1 MRQEKIN
8 KFDETQVFQLYAYL
22 VAYED
27 SGIEKYK
34 STKAMLSEHPELSD
48 LGEVGESVKCH
59 KSNAQE
65 MKELNFKSLTNEIYQ
80 TKNKQNNVLS
90 FLAHL
95 RNSIAHGS
103 AVEHDGKV
111 LITDFEHHK
120 YNPTDFTARGCVE
133 FAIINKI
140 TKILNVIEL

>member
-1 MRQEKIN
+1 MKQEKIN

-27 SGIEKYK
+27 SGIEQYK
-34 STKAMLSEHPELSD
+34 STKAMLSEHPELFD
-48 LGEVGESVKCH
+48 LRKVGESVKYH
-59 KSNAQE
+59 KAKAQE
-65 MKELNFKSLTNEIYQ
+65 MKGLDFKSLTNEIYQ
-80 TKNKQNNVLS
+80 TKNKQNNILS

-111 LITDFEHHK
+111 LITDFDNPK
-120 YNPTDFTARGCVE
+120 YHPIDFTARGCVE
-133 FAIINKI
+133 FVIINQI
-140 TKILNVIEL
+140 TTILNKIEL